1 MPVKF
6 FRSRIKSFKFAFE
19 GWWYVLHTQQN
30 AWIHA
35 LASLLVILVS
45 AWLRL
50 NRIEWVLIILAIA
63 VVWIAEFIN
72 TAIETVVDLVTE
84 NHHPLA
90 KASKDVGAATV
101 LIAALTAILIGLIIL
116 GPPLWEK
123 LTAYYTLIIMR

>member
-6 FRSRIKSFKFAFE
+6 FRSRIQSFRYAFE
-19 GWWYVLHTQQN
+19 GWWYVLRTQQN

-35 LASLLVILVS
+35 LASVLVLLVS
-45 AWLRL
+45 AWLKLSRF
-50 NRIEWVLIILAIA
+50 EWVLIIIAIA
-63 VVWIAEFIN
+63 IVWIAEFIN

-90 KASKDVGAATV
+90 KASKDVGAAAV

-116 GPPLWEK
+116 GPPFWAK
-123 LTAYYTLIIMR
+123 LTSFYTTLTR